1 MGPAAGKEEDEETLG
16 VTGHLEVAAVK
27 VCFSGSFSAGL
38 LGVPQPWQTARGG
51 FLLLLAVCWGG
62 EVTSIPARNWE
73 LNLQC
78 DFSGS
83 RFQLLVLK
91 HFSLVN

>member
-1 MGPAAGKEEDEETLG
+1 MRRRCLQSPAAPGSYWTSRG
-16 VTGHLEVAAVK
+16 RCGQG
-27 VCFSGSFSAGL
+27 CFSGSFSAGL